1 MADHF
6 SGPRALADPA
16 SDITDVF
23 AFPSRIEQSLMP
35 CPPPKDRVARVPRV
49 VQDRPNGAALPA
61 VREPVP
67 VLVRALRRWARD
79 SLSVQ
84 HARDSTVTVAVQ
96 VLDEDPL
103 HHVGLRL
110 SNCQLPQPE
119 TLGRLTRVRVRPTVH
134 NDVTIRCPPTLVPAL
149 VDHLRVHRRP
159 HPCLH
164 VLPL

>member
-1 MADHF
+1 MDDD
-6 SGPRALADPA
+6 GL
-16 SDITDVF
+16 T
-23 AFPSRIEQSLMP
+23 
-35 CPPPKDRVARVPRV
+35 VPERLNH
-49 VQDRPNGAALPA
+49 RRLPA

-67 VLVRALRRWARD
+67 VLVRALRPWGRD

-119 TLGRLTRVRVRPTVH
+119 TLGRLTRVRVRPAVH
-134 NDVTIRCPPTLVPAL
+134 NDVAVWRPPTLVPAL